1 VTGVEKGIGKS
12 QSISITSDSGRL
24 TAAEIE
30 QMLKD
35 AEKFAEEDRII
46 KEKLDSKHDFQNY
59 IY

>member
-12 QSISITSDSGRL
+12 ESISITSDSGRL